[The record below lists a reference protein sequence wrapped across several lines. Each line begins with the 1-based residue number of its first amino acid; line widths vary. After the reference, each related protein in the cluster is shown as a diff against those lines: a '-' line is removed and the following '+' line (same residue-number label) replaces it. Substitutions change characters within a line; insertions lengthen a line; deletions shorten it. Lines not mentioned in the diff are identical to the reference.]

1 MNVNEPESRGGL
13 PAMLSAI
20 GALAIVVLAL
30 IGVLAVFEVIPRAA
44 LQEWITKLALTG
56 VIVVAAVVAI
66 GLLMRRR

>member
-30 IGVLAVFEVIPRAA
+30 IGVLAVFEVIPREA
-44 LQEWITKLALTG
+44 LQEWITKIALTG